1 MGALPAI
8 LALRKEKQEDQ
19 EFKVIPNYIGSRL
32 GVPTRSRSCYHVW
45 LWLHSQVVSEHG
57 ELEPGLEHSPP
68 QAGPRVPLAC
78 TLCSTGARGKTK
90 PITQLHEARTW
101 LPVTAGADAMGRL
114 KAGPWGPRAKA
125 ARNQMRGSG
134 EGEPARAHLWARVGG
149 LW

>member
-8 LALRKEKQEDQ
+8 LALRKEGQEDQ

-32 GVPTRSRSCYHVW
+32 GVPTRSRPCYHVW
-45 LWLHSQVVSEHG
+45 LWLHSQVVLEHG
-57 ELEPGLEHSPP
+57 KLEPGLEHSPP

-78 TLCSTGARGKTK
+78 TLCSTGARGKTTK

-114 KAGPWGPRAKA
+114 KAGP
-125 ARNQMRGSG
+125 
-134 EGEPARAHLWARVGG
+134 
-149 LW
+149 